1 MEIENLK
8 KAVEIIQNSEEFAA
22 FVPEVRSNIV
32 MAKENAE
39 DVNDVAGIPGRITIV
54 NGKPRAFVEP
64 EFGVSSHMA
73 RLVLSTMKHDSSKR
87 SAMNIKYSPK
97 IIEICEKLGLKVS
110 FYDRNDEPEDVRQVE
125 GGTIPWGVET
135 AIKRIGDIPDI
146 IYHRGAWGKEPS
158 ITLIGTSAVD
168 VAKTA
173 VCIARLFNTK
183 KGYNVLF
190 TPPSEKS
197 DSKSSDTSC
206 IFCAMAKGEP
216 GVSKHVLYNDGED
229 MVVLNISPYTTGH
242 LLVIPT
248 KHYTDLNE
256 LDSESLKNLFNTVQ
270 NAAALIKDV
279 INPDGINIG
288 INLGEVAGQRIPHV
302 HVHLVPRFKF
312 ESNFIGTTANTR
324 IIKESLDETYARY
337 MDKIEKLTNI

>member
-8 KAVEIIQNSEEFAA
+8 KAVKIIQNSEEFAA
-22 FVPEVRSNIV
+22 FIPEVRSNIV
-32 MAKENAE
+32 MAKDNAK
-39 DVNDVAGIPGRITIV
+39 DVNDIAGIPGRITIV
-54 NGKPRAFVEP
+54 HGKPKAFVEP

-73 RLVLSTMKHDSSKR
+73 RLVLSMMKYDSSKR
-87 SAMNIKYSPK
+87 SAMNIKYNPK

-110 FYDRNDEPEDVRQVE
+110 FYDRNDEPEDIRQVE

-168 VAKTA
+168 VAKMA
-173 VCIARLFNTK
+173 VCIARIFSTEK
-183 KGYNVLF
+183 SYKVLF
-190 TPPSEKS
+190 TPPSLKS
-197 DSKSSDTSC
+197 KSKSSDTSC
-206 IFCAMAKGEP
+206 IFCAMAKGDPE
-216 GVSKHVLYNDGED
+216 VSKHVLYNDGED
-229 MVVLNISPYTTGH
+229 MVVLNIAPYTRGH

-270 NAAALIKDV
+270 KAAALIKE
-279 INPDGINIG
+279 IITPDGINIG
-288 INLGEVAGQRIPHV
+288 INLGEAAGQNIQHI

-312 ESNFIGTTANTR
+312 ESSFIGTTANTR
-324 IIKESLDETYARY
+324 IIRESLDETYAKY
-337 MDKIEKLTNI
+337 MEKIEMLK

>member
-8 KAVEIIQNSEEFAA
+8 KAVKIIQNSEEFAA
-22 FVPEVRSNIV
+22 FIPEVRSNIV
-32 MAKENAE
+32 MAKDNAK
-39 DVNDVAGIPGRITIV
+39 DVNDIAGIPGRITIV
-54 NGKPRAFVEP
+54 HGKPKAFVEP

-73 RLVLSTMKHDSSKR
+73 RLVLSMMKYDSSKR
-87 SAMNIKYSPK
+87 SAMNIKYNPK

-110 FYDRNDEPEDVRQVE
+110 FYDRNDEPEDIRQVE

-168 VAKTA
+168 VAKMA
-173 VCIARLFNTK
+173 VCIARIFSTEK
-183 KGYNVLF
+183 SYKVLF
-190 TPPSEKS
+190 TPPSLKS
-197 DSKSSDTSC
+197 KSKSSDTSC
-206 IFCAMAKGEP
+206 IFCAMAKGDPE
-216 GVSKHVLYNDGED
+216 VSKHVLYNDRKD
-229 MVVLNISPYTTGH
+229 MVVLNIAPYTRGH

-248 KHYTDLNE
+248 EHYTNLNE

-270 NAAALIKDV
+270 KAAALIKE
-279 INPDGINIG
+279 IITPDGINIG
-288 INLGEVAGQRIPHV
+288 INLGEAAGQNIQHI

-312 ESNFIGTTANTR
+312 ESSFIGTTANTR
-324 IIKESLDETYARY
+324 IIRESLDETYAKY
-337 MDKIEKLTNI
+337 MEKIEMLK

>member
-22 FVPEVRSNIV
+22 FIPEVRSNIV
-32 MAKENAE
+32 MAKENAKG
-39 DVNDVAGIPGRITIV
+39 VNDVAGIPGRITIV
-54 NGKPRAFVEP
+54 HGKPRAFMEP

-73 RLVLSTMKHDSSKR
+73 RLVLSTMKYDPSIR

-110 FYDRNDEPEDVRQVE
+110 FYDRNEEPEDVRQVE

-168 VAKTA
+168 VAKMA
-173 VCIARLFNTK
+173 VCIARLFSTK
-183 KGYNVLF
+183 DGYKVLF

-197 DSKSSDTSC
+197 GAKSSGTSC
-206 IFCAMAKGEP
+206 IFCAMAKGDPE
-216 GVSKHVLYNDGED
+216 VSKHVLYNDGED
-229 MVVLNISPYTTGH
+229 MVVLNIAPYTKGH

-248 KHYTDLNE
+248 KHYTDLNQ
-256 LDSESLKNLFNTVQ
+256 LNSESLKNLFNTVQ
-270 NAAALIKDV
+270 KATALIKNV

-288 INLGEVAGQRIPHV
+288 INLGEVAGQRIQHV
-302 HVHLVPRFKF
+302 HVHIVPRFKF
-312 ESNFIGTTANTR
+312 ESSFIGTIANTR
-324 IIKESLDETYARY
+324 IIRENLDETYAKY
-337 MDKIEKLTNI
+337 MEKIEILK

>member
-8 KAVEIIQNSEEFAA
+8 KAVEIIQNSEKFAA
-22 FVPEVRSNIV
+22 LIPEVRSNIV
-32 MAKENAE
+32 MAKENAK
-39 DVNDVAGIPGRITIV
+39 DVNDIAGIPGRITIL

-73 RLVLSTMKHDSSKR
+73 RLVLSMMKYDSSKR
-87 SAMNIKYSPK
+87 SAMNIKYNPK

-110 FYDRNDEPEDVRQVE
+110 FYDRNDEPEDIRQVE

-168 VAKTA
+168 VAKMA
-173 VCIARLFNTK
+173 VCIARIFSTEK
-183 KGYNVLF
+183 SYKVLF
-190 TPPSEKS
+190 TPPSLKS
-197 DSKSSDTSC
+197 KSKSSDTSC
-206 IFCAMAKGEP
+206 IFCAMAKGDPE
-216 GVSKHVLYNDGED
+216 VSKHVLYNDGED
-229 MVVLNISPYTTGH
+229 MVVLNIAPYTRGH

-248 KHYTDLNE
+248 KHYADLNE

-270 NAAALIKDV
+270 KAAALIKE
-279 INPDGINIG
+279 IITPDGINIG
-288 INLGEVAGQRIPHV
+288 INLGEAAGQNIQHIHV
-302 HVHLVPRFKF
+302 HIVPRFKF
-312 ESNFIGTTANTR
+312 ESSFIGTTANTR
-324 IIKESLDETYARY
+324 IIRESLDETYAKY
-337 MDKIEKLTNI
+337 MEKIEMLK

>member
-8 KAVEIIQNSEEFAA
+8 KAVEIIENSEEFAA
-22 FVPEVRSNIV
+22 FIPEVRSNIV

-54 NGKPRAFVEP
+54 HGKPRAFVDP

-73 RLVLSTMKHDSSKR
+73 RLVLSTMEYDSSKR
-87 SAMNIKYSPK
+87 SAMNIKYDPK
-97 IIEICEKLGLKVS
+97 IVEICEKLGLKVS

-125 GGTIPWGVET
+125 GGTIPWGVKT

-146 IYHRGAWGKEPS
+146 IYHKGAWGKEPS

-168 VAKTA
+168 VAKIA
-173 VCIARLFNTK
+173 VCIARLFNAQE
-183 KGYNVLF
+183 GYKVIF
-190 TPPSEKS
+190 TPPTENSEPKS
-197 DSKSSDTSC
+197 PDASC
-206 IFCAMAKGEP
+206 IFCAMAEGEP
-216 GVSKHVLYNDGED
+216 EVSKHVLYNDGED
-229 MVVLNISPYTTGH
+229 MIVLNIAPYTTGH

-248 KHYTDLNE
+248 KHYTDLDE
-256 LDSESLKNLFNTVQ
+256 LDSESLKNLFNTVKK
-270 NAAALIKDV
+270 AEALMKDV

-288 INLGEVAGQRIPHV
+288 INLGEVAGQRIQHI

-312 ESNFIGTTANTR
+312 ESSFIGTIANTR
-324 IIKESLDETYARY
+324 IIRESLDETYARY
-337 MDKIEKLTNI
+337 MEKIKMLN

>member
-8 KAVEIIQNSEEFAA
+8 KAVKIIQNSEEFAA
-22 FVPEVRSNIV
+22 FIPEVRSNIV
-32 MAKENAE
+32 MAKDNAK
-39 DVNDVAGIPGRITIV
+39 DVNDIAGIPGRITIV
-54 NGKPRAFVEP
+54 HGKPKAFVEP

-73 RLVLSTMKHDSSKR
+73 RLVLSMMKYDSSKR
-87 SAMNIKYSPK
+87 SAMNIKYNPK

-110 FYDRNDEPEDVRQVE
+110 FYDRNDEPEDIRQVE

-168 VAKTA
+168 VAKMA
-173 VCIARLFNTK
+173 VCIARIFSTEK
-183 KGYNVLF
+183 SYKVLF
-190 TPPSEKS
+190 TPPSLKS
-197 DSKSSDTSC
+197 KSKSSDTSC
-206 IFCAMAKGEP
+206 IFCAMAKGDPE
-216 GVSKHVLYNDGED
+216 VSKHVLYNDGED
-229 MVVLNISPYTTGH
+229 MVVLNIAPYTRGH

-248 KHYTDLNE
+248 KHYSDLNE

-270 NAAALIKDV
+270 KAAALIKEV
-279 INPDGINIG
+279 ITPDGINIG
-288 INLGEVAGQRIPHV
+288 INLGEAAGQNIQHI

-312 ESNFIGTTANTR
+312 ESSFIGTTANTR
-324 IIKESLDETYARY
+324 IIRESLDETYAKY
-337 MDKIEKLTNI
+337 MEKIEMLK

>member
-8 KAVEIIQNSEEFAA
+8 KAIEIIQNSEEFAA
-22 FVPEVRSNIV
+22 FIPEVRSNIV
-32 MAKENAE
+32 MAKENAK
-39 DVNDVAGIPGRITIV
+39 DVNDVAGIPGRITV
-54 NGKPRAFVEP
+54 VHGKPRAFVEP

-73 RLVLSTMKHDSSKR
+73 RLVLSTMKYDSSKR
-87 SAMNIKYSPK
+87 SAMNIKYSPQ
-97 IIEICEKLGLKVS
+97 IIGICEKLGLKVS
-110 FYDRNDEPEDVRQVE
+110 FYDRKDEPEDVRQVE

-146 IYHRGAWGKEPS
+146 IYHQGAWGKEPS

-173 VCIARLFNTK
+173 VCIAKLLDTEESYK
-183 KGYNVLF
+183 VIF
-190 TPPSEKS
+190 TPPAEKS
-197 DSKSSDTSC
+197 DSRSSDISC
-206 IFCAMAKGEP
+206 IFCAMAKGDPE
-216 GVSKHVLYNDGED
+216 VSKHVLYNDGED
-229 MVVLNISPYTTGH
+229 MVVLNKAPYTTGH

-270 NAAALIKDV
+270 NAAELIKDV

-288 INLGEVAGQRIPHV
+288 INLGEVAGQRIPHI
-302 HVHLVPRFKF
+302 HIHLVPRFKF
-312 ESNFIGTTANTR
+312 ESNFIGTTANIR
-324 IIKESLDETYARY
+324 IIRESLDETYVKY
-337 MDKIEKLTNI
+337 MEKIKMLN

>member
-8 KAVEIIQNSEEFAA
+8 KAVKIIQNSEEFAA
-22 FVPEVRSNIV
+22 FIPEVRSNIV
-32 MAKENAE
+32 MAKDNAK
-39 DVNDVAGIPGRITIV
+39 DVNDIAGIPGRITIV
-54 NGKPRAFVEP
+54 HGKPKAFVEP

-73 RLVLSTMKHDSSKR
+73 RLVLSMMKYDSSKR
-87 SAMNIKYSPK
+87 SAMNIKYNPK

-110 FYDRNDEPEDVRQVE
+110 FYDRNDEPEDIRQVE

-168 VAKTA
+168 VAKMA
-173 VCIARLFNTK
+173 VCIARIFSTEK
-183 KGYNVLF
+183 SYKVLF
-190 TPPSEKS
+190 TPPSLKS
-197 DSKSSDTSC
+197 KSKSSDTSC
-206 IFCAMAKGEP
+206 IFCAMAKGDPE
-216 GVSKHVLYNDGED
+216 VSKHVLYNDGED
-229 MVVLNISPYTTGH
+229 MVVLNIAPYTRGH

-248 KHYTDLNE
+248 KHYADLNE

-270 NAAALIKDV
+270 KAAALIKE
-279 INPDGINIG
+279 IITPDGINIG
-288 INLGEVAGQRIPHV
+288 INLGEAAGQNIQHI

-312 ESNFIGTTANTR
+312 ESSFIGTTANTR
-324 IIKESLDETYARY
+324 IIRESLDETYAKY
-337 MDKIEKLTNI
+337 MEKIEMLK